1 MNYKEEIIRYRL
13 ERAEEAYQ
21 EALLI
26 QREKHW
32 NSCTNR
38 LYYACF
44 YAVSALLQQNDFTS
58 GKHSGVKAIFNQ
70 HFVKAG
76 IFDKELGRLYSR
88 LFDAR

>member
-1 MNYKEEIIRYRL
+1 M
-13 ERAEEAYQ
+13 
-21 EALLI
+21 

-58 GKHSGVKAIFNQ
+58 GKPALKRFSIS
-70 HFVKAG
+70 
-76 IFDKELGRLYSR
+76 ILSR
-88 LFDAR
+88 LGFSTKNLGDYTAGYLMLGKKETILTSSAILLKKLNLG